1 MCKEEQKKELIE
13 ELGVHLENQHDI
25 PPLAARLYAM
35 LVVTDCDGLSFD
47 ECQMTT
53 CASKSSVSSAINL
66 LLKLGMISYFTK
78 SGERKRY
85 FRTSAAS
92 TFYLNKLEEKLKR
105 IEKENQIIT
114 KIRKYNQ
121 TCNPERYETNKERAE
136 IYHSF
141 IKQSEELL
149 GNTLKTLK
157 ELENH
162 NHN

>member
-1 MCKEEQKKELIE
+1 MSREDQKKELIE
-13 ELGVHLENQHDI
+13 ELGIHLENQHDI

-35 LVVTDCDGLSFD
+35 LVVTNRNGLSFE
-47 ECQMTT
+47 ECQINR
-53 CASKSSVSSAINL
+53 CASKSSISTAINL
-66 LLKLGMISYFTK
+66 LLKLGLITYFTK
-78 SGERKRY
+78 PGDRKRY
-85 FRTSAAS
+85 FKTSAAN

-105 IEKENQIIT
+105 IETENRIIT
-114 KIRKYNQ
+114 KIRNYNQ
-121 TCNPERYETNKERAE
+121 TYNPERYETNKERAE

-149 GNTLKTLK
+149 SNTLQVLK